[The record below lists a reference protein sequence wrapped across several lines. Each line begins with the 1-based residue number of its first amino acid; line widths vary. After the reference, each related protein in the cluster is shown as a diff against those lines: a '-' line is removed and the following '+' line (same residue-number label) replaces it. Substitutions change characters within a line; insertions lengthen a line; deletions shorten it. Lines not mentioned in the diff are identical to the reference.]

1 MCAGHGRGQ
10 AEEFGEIGH
19 RGIVQLVSNFDDLKQ
34 VVMVVKLSS
43 KALFIGPY
51 TDSQQRLFDRVFLL
65 RERDLLTFEAIAKL
79 LTKSGTRSINGCLLG
94 AEHVFS
100 IYKKGKARMER
111 LTLKVEPELLDL
123 WFE

>member
-1 MCAGHGRGQ
+1 
-10 AEEFGEIGH
+10 
-19 RGIVQLVSNFDDLKQ
+19 VSNFDDLTK
-34 VVMVVKLSS
+34 VVMVVKVKS

-51 TDSQQRLFDRVFLL
+51 SKSQQRLFDRVYLL
-65 RERDLLTFEAIAKL
+65 REREQLTFEAIARL
-79 LTKSGTRSINGCLLG
+79 LTKSGTRSVNGCLLG

-111 LTLKVEPELLDL
+111 LTLKVEPMLLDL

>member
-1 MCAGHGRGQ
+1 
-10 AEEFGEIGH
+10 
-19 RGIVQLVSNFDDLKQ
+19 VSNFDD
-34 VVMVVKLSS
+34 VTRVAMVVKLSS

-51 TDSQQRLFDRVFLL
+51 SNSQQRLFDRVYLL
-65 RERDLLTFEAIAKL
+65 RERDQLTFEAIAKL
-79 LTKSGTRSINGCLLG
+79 LTKSGTRSVNGCLLG

-100 IYKKGKARMER
+100 IYKKGKLRMER

>member
-1 MCAGHGRGQ
+1 M
-10 AEEFGEIGH
+10 
-19 RGIVQLVSNFDDLKQ
+19 SKFDDLTQ

-51 TDSQQRLFDRVFLL
+51 SNSQQRLFDRVFLL
-65 RERDLLTFEAIAKL
+65 RERERLTFEAIAVL
-79 LTKSGTRSINGCLLG
+79 LTKSGTRSVNGCLLG

-111 LTLKVEPELLDL
+111 LTVKVKPEMLDL
-123 WFE
+123 WFI

>member
-1 MCAGHGRGQ
+1 
-10 AEEFGEIGH
+10 
-19 RGIVQLVSNFDDLKQ
+19 VSNFDDLTR
-34 VVMVVKLSS
+34 VVMVVKVKS

-65 RERDLLTFEAIAKL
+65 RERDELKFDAIAKL
-79 LTKSGTRSINGCLLG
+79 LTKSGTRSVNGCLLG
-94 AEHVFS
+94 AEHVYS

-111 LTLKVEPELLDL
+111 LTVKVEPELHDL

>member
-1 MCAGHGRGQ
+1 M
-10 AEEFGEIGH
+10 
-19 RGIVQLVSNFDDLKQ
+19 SNFDDLTR
-34 VVMVVKLSS
+34 VVMVVKVRS

-51 TDSQQRLFDRVFLL
+51 TDSQQRLFERVFLL
-65 RERDLLTFEAIAKL
+65 REREQLTFEAIAKL
-79 LTKSGTRSINGCLLG
+79 LTKSGTRSVNGCLLG

-100 IYKKGKARMER
+100 IYKKGKVRQER

>member
-1 MCAGHGRGQ
+1 
-10 AEEFGEIGH
+10 
-19 RGIVQLVSNFDDLKQ
+19 VSNFDDLKQ

-51 TDSQQRLFDRVFLL
+51 SSSQQRLFDRVFLL
-65 RERDLLTFEAIAKL
+65 RERDQLTFEAIAVL
-79 LTKSGTRSINGCLLG
+79 LTKSGTRSVKGCLLG
-94 AEHVFS
+94 AEHVYS

-111 LTLKVEPELLDL
+111 LTLKVKPELLNL